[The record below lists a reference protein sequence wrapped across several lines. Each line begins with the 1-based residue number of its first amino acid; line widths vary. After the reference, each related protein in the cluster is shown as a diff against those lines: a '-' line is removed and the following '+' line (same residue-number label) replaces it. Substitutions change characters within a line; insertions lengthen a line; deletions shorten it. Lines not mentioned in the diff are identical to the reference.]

1 MTRGNAP
8 VALAVVVIGLGVA
21 VVARTLSL
29 GVGGG
34 LGLLI
39 GGLMIAGGALRLY
52 MVGPWRR
59 G

>member
-1 MTRGNAP
+1 MTRGIP
-8 VALAVVVIGLGVA
+8 PTALAVVVIALGVA
-21 VVARTLSL
+21 VVVRTLSL

-39 GGLMIAGGALRLY
+39 GGLMIVGGALRLY
-52 MVGPWRR
+52 LVGPWRR

>member
-1 MTRGNAP
+1 MSRSRAP
-8 VALAVVVIGLGVA
+8 AALALVVIALGVA
-21 VVARTLSL
+21 VVGRTVAL

-39 GGLMIAGGALRLY
+39 GGLMIAGGALRLWT
-52 MVGPWRR
+52 VGPWRR